1 MTRQTLHAVVVA
13 SIVLLAGCAGGIAN
27 SPTPEAGQ
35 TNSSPSTDA
44 GTVAF
49 YISDEEN
56 AIDDFRHLNVTVTHV
71 GFERASA
78 NGGGWVEREVDN
90 ETVDLTE
97 LKGPNATL
105 VDEYDVPNGT
115 YSKVFV
121 HVGEVNATLQNGQQ
135 VRVKLPSEKL
145 QIEKEFAV
153 ENGSEANFVFDIA
166 VHKAGNSGKYILKPV
181 ISESGTD
188 VPIESI
194 DDAEREDELNA
205 TFVGNVSQ
213 GENATVEVTRNG
225 VPVAN
230 ATVEVNDETVG
241 TTDADGRITFGVPP
255 EEDLEVDIRKTD
267 AEGELEVEFE
277 TEDED
282 AERGDDA
289 EDEQED
295 DADDEQEDDTDDEQ
309 GDDAEDV
316 LNATFVGNVSQ
327 GENATVRVTRNGSA
341 VENAMIVVNDE
352 TIGTTDGD
360 GERSFAVPDTESLT
374 VIARQGDAETELE
387 REFEDDS

>member
-1 MTRQTLHAVVVA
+1 MTRQALHAVVVA

-27 SPTPEAGQ
+27 SPTPDAGQ
-35 TNSSPSTDA
+35 TDSSPTTDA

-56 AIDDFRHLNVTVTHV
+56 AIDDFQHLNVTVTRV

-78 NGGGWVEREVDN
+78 DGGGWVEREVDN

-121 HVGEVNATLQNGQQ
+121 HVDEVNATLQNGQQ

-225 VPVAN
+225 EPVAN
-230 ATVEVNDETVG
+230 ATVEVNDEAVG
-241 TTDADGRITFGVPP
+241 TTDAEGRITFGVPP
-255 EEDLEVDIRKTD
+255 EEELEVDIRKAD

-282 AERGDDA
+282 DEREDDA
-289 EDEQED
+289 EDEQEG
-295 DADDEQEDDTDDEQ
+295 DADDEQ

-327 GENATVRVTRNGSA
+327 GENATVRVTQNGSA
-341 VENAMIVVNDE
+341 VENATIVVNDE
-352 TIGTTDGD
+352 TVGTTDGD
-360 GERSFAVPDTESLT
+360 GELTFAVPDTDSLT
-374 VIARQGDAETELE
+374 VIAQQGDAETELE